1 MAGFLDLSFNSM
13 AQALVQL
20 HAPIDHRGRII
31 GMFVMAGMG
40 LRFFS
45 GISVGLFGEL
55 VGVHWSLAASAAGL
69 LLWASWLGWRFR
81 PAQRARPLP
90 A

>member
-1 MAGFLDLSFNSM
+1 
-13 AQALVQL
+13 
-20 HAPIDHRGRII
+20 
-31 GMFVMAGMG
+31 MG